1 MNIIYRQLAPHEC
14 ERIKEID
21 PSTFVKRAW
30 RKVNGVKQWID
41 LNWQDN
47 DFPEGYQNHLAA
59 LKETFKDGGFA
70 LGAFDGE
77 RLIGFCS
84 VNREIF
90 GSHYKYVLLDQIF
103 ISAEYKRKG
112 IGKRLFLMSTEQAK
126 LWGADKFYI
135 CAGSSE
141 DTLAFYNSLGCVEAV
156 EINQGLYEA
165 DENDVQL
172 EYDLASIKPEN
183 ALTDLEEMADFFNTR
198 ADTYDNHMLVDVGL
212 DNFYEVIATCIDKPT
227 VQLERLLDLG
237 CGTGLE
243 LERLFEKYPN
253 MQVTGIDMSAEML
266 KKLKEKFPDKKLQL
280 ICGSYFDV
288 DFNGPYDCV
297 LSTYSFHHFSEES
310 KLVLYKK
317 IYDSLRQ
324 GGSFV
329 FGDYTVT
336 TDEQQQMLL
345 KENATKRKKQG
356 IPDGDFYH
364 FDTPFT
370 AETEM
375 KLMKSAGFVSIQ
387 LIWQQENASII
398 IAQ

>member
-1 MNIIYRQLAPHEC
+1 
-14 ERIKEID
+14 
-21 PSTFVKRAW
+21 
-30 RKVNGVKQWID
+30 
-41 LNWQDN
+41 
-47 DFPEGYQNHLAA
+47 
-59 LKETFKDGGFA
+59 
-70 LGAFDGE
+70 
-77 RLIGFCS
+77 
-84 VNREIF
+84 
-90 GSHYKYVLLDQIF
+90 
-103 ISAEYKRKG
+103 
-112 IGKRLFLMSTEQAK
+112 
-126 LWGADKFYI
+126 
-135 CAGSSE
+135 
-141 DTLAFYNSLGCVEAV
+141 
-156 EINQGLYEA
+156 
-165 DENDVQL
+165 
-172 EYDLASIKPEN
+172 
-183 ALTDLEEMADFFNTR
+183 
-198 ADTYDNHMLVDVGL
+198 
-212 DNFYEVIATCIDKPT
+212 
-227 VQLERLLDLG
+227 
-237 CGTGLE
+237 
-243 LERLFEKYPN
+243 